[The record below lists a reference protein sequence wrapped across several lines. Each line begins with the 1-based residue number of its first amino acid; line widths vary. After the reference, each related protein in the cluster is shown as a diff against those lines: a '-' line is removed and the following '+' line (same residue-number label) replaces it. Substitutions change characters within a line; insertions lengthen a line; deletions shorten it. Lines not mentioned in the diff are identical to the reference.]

1 VCGWAAW
8 LLPLSL
14 GVWSANGAPG
24 WHGDLATVRDLGL
37 VPVGSEGV
45 LSSVACQLAALLP
58 VGGKLLR
65 GALVGVVAL
74 AVCSRVAFSL
84 FRDLLDRRA
93 AFALNPLL
101 ALLASQLWALSPE
114 VQRPAASIGSAALA
128 LSLLLLLLRFGT
140 DSSATPDAR
149 RLSLGGVLL
158 GLTLGES
165 HAAAAIGLALLLLH
179 WAFRPQR
186 LPERVLVAW
195 LVGLCAAAG
204 LCWLLPVLRPFAP
217 HAWLD
222 LGSIPVDAA
231 AFSRQTLETP
241 SLAELGAEVLAL
253 WTERVGS
260 VGLALGLLGFGVA
273 LERPPLRRA
282 LLPWVLLLA
291 LGVLVPL
298 ARVLGLVEASGLF
311 ALASSLSL
319 VACLPLALQAAA
331 RWLWYCPVP
340 FGRPAS
346 VLSLTFAVTL
356 VLQQLDR
363 MAPVAAPD
371 PSGAEAWTEQAL
383 GRLPPRSLALVR
395 SPALAW
401 RLMASQMLHAER
413 PDVLVVPEQF
423 LSRGSLTAQLLSRDA
438 GLSPLLRQLAVNGFP
453 DEYSLC
459 QLADT
464 RPVFVELDP
473 KWDARLLEHLRPD
486 ALWLGFSSHTITRL
500 ERAAGVA
507 RSRAALRAVYG
518 SVAASDALGATTREA
533 LVEQAGQQALLLAGV
548 GDRDNAALLLRAL
561 DRLGSSGPL
570 GSRLEARLR
579 ERERGRVAIHDLTE

>member
-1 VCGWAAW
+1 M
-8 LLPLSL
+8 
-14 GVWSANGAPG
+14 GVWSANGSPG

-37 VPVGSEGV
+37 VPVGSQGV

-74 AVCSRVAFSL
+74 AVCSRVAFAL
-84 FRDLLDRRA
+84 FRELLERRA
-93 AFALNPLL
+93 PFALNPLL

-114 VQRPAASIGSAALA
+114 VQRATASIGGAAPALA
-128 LSLLLLLLRFGT
+128 LLLLLTRFGM
-140 DSSATPDAR
+140 DSSPTPDAR
-149 RLSLGGVLL
+149 RFALGGVLL

-165 HAAAAIGLALLLLH
+165 HVAAAIGLVLLVSH

-186 LPERVLVAW
+186 LPERALVAS
-195 LVGLCAAAG
+195 VAGLSAAAG
-204 LCWLLPVLRPFAP
+204 LCWLLPALRPFAP
-217 HAWLD
+217 QLWVD
-222 LGSIPVDAA
+222 LGSIPVDAS
-231 AFSRQTLETP
+231 AFSRQTTAAP
-241 SLAELGAEVLAL
+241 SLAELGGQVLAL
-253 WTERVGS
+253 WIERVGV
-260 VGLALGLLGFGVA
+260 VGLGLGLLGFGVA

-291 LGVLVPL
+291 LGALVPL
-298 ARVLGLVEASGLF
+298 APALGLAAASGLF

-331 RWLWYCPVP
+331 RWLWYCPLP

-346 VLSLTFAVTL
+346 VLSVTFAVTL

-363 MAPVAAPD
+363 MAPAAVPD

-383 GRLPPRSLALVR
+383 GRLPLRSLALVR

-401 RLMASQMLHAER
+401 RMMASQMLHGER
-413 PDVLVVPEQF
+413 PDVLVVPEEF
-423 LSRGSLTAQLLSRDA
+423 LARGSLTAQLLARDA
-438 GLSPLLRQLAVNGFP
+438 SLSPLLRQLAVNGFP

-459 QLADT
+459 ELADA
-464 RPVFVELDP
+464 RPVYVELDP

-486 ALWLGFSSHTITRL
+486 ALWLGFSSHSIGRV
-500 ERAAGVA
+500 ERQAGVV
-507 RSRAALRAVYG
+507 RSRAALRDLYG
-518 SVAASDALGATTREA
+518 SVAGLDALGATTRQA
-533 LVEQAGQQALLLAGV
+533 LIEQAGQQALLLAGV

-561 DRLGSSGPL
+561 GRLGSSGPL
-570 GSRLEARLR
+570 GSKLEARLL
-579 ERERGRVAIHDLTE
+579 ERERGRVAIHDLAE